1 MIKGHDNL
9 LVYAKNINEFKGIFK
24 PKDIRGEKVTKDSK
38 EYWIE
43 EDWLRIEFGKY
54 GTLNYEDIEK
64 IKGINKKKEI
74 DQGLKDD
81 IYRLI
86 KKGDKHIVGRLRLI
100 EEDGTKFYSV
110 LKHLNKTG
118 VDTLKQIKM
127 NNYFDYPK
135 PISLIKEIILG
146 GSIFTKNKNDIILD
160 FFSGSGTTAHAVMAL
175 NTEDG
180 GNRKCI
186 SVQLAEE
193 TDEKSEAYKAGYKNI
208 ADITKERIKRA
219 AKKIKENN
227 PLFVGDLGMKVFK
240 LQESNFKQWQSNI
253 TDVNELEKQIKMF
266 IDPVAENAINENM
279 LYELLLKSGKDLN
292 SAVLFKD
299 QAYYINDNELV
310 ILLGNYIL

>member
-1 MIKGHDNL
+1 MSIINRVQVIRL
-9 LVYAKNINEFKGIFK
+9 LK
-24 PKDIRGEKVTKDSK
+24 
-38 EYWIE
+38 
-43 EDWLRIEFGKY
+43 
-54 GTLNYEDIEK
+54 
-64 IKGINKKKEI
+64 
-74 DQGLKDD
+74 
-81 IYRLI
+81 
-86 KKGDKHIVGRLRLI
+86 
-100 EEDGTKFYSV
+100 
-110 LKHLNKTG
+110 
-118 VDTLKQIKM
+118 
-127 NNYFDYPK
+127 
-135 PISLIKEIILG
+135 SLINIGL
-146 GSIFTKNKNDIILD
+146 SKNDDIILD

-175 NTEDG
+175 NAEDG

-208 ADITKERIKRA
+208 ADIAKERIQRA
-219 AKKIKENN
+219 VKKIEKDN

-240 LQESNFKQWQSNI
+240 LQESNFKQWQSDI

-310 ILLGNYIL
+310 ILLDKVSQDIIDSVLSVTPNKVLILDKLFKGNDQLKTNTKLQMDDAGIKFKTI